1 MWEGIRS
8 RLTYANVVA
17 TGALFIALG
26 GGAYAVSGIP
36 DRSGVFHGCVS
47 NRTNLLRVVRS
58 TSSCH
63 KAKGRGVRRDPG
75 EFAVSWNQRGV
86 RGVQGVEGVQGVQ
99 GVQGIEGPTG
109 QKGDQGIQGTTGPN
123 GNQGIQGPPGTALG
137 YARVFMDGSVFD
149 AQNVTSAN
157 VTKPTAHPT
166 GVYCFHGLPFT
177 PHNVQVTFGFFGGT
191 KAQAQAPPSANCA
204 NGDQVEIDTLNGG
217 ALADAAFMVLFN

>member
-17 TGALFIALG
+17 TGALFVALG

-47 NRTNLLRVVRS
+47 NRTDLLRMVKS

-75 EFAVSWNQRGV
+75 EFAVRWNQRGI
-86 RGVQGVEGVQGVQ
+86 QGVEGVQGVQ
-99 GVQGIEGPTG
+99 GIAGPTG
-109 QKGDQGIQGTTGPN
+109 QKGGQGIQGPTGQN
-123 GNQGIQGPPGTALG
+123 GDQGIQGPPGTALG
-137 YARVFMDGSVFD
+137 YARVFTDGSVFD

-204 NGDQVEIDTLNGG
+204 NGDQVEIDTLNGNT
-217 ALADAAFMVLFN
+217 LVDAAFMVLFN